1 MGQFGAVFQR
11 LVRFLLD
18 RLCLLLELL
27 FYADDRAYLP
37 PITDPLLLQSATT
50 LAAKIKSGKIK
61 SEALVRAYISRA
73 REVQPLINAIIDE
86 RFEEA
91 LAEARAL
98 DATISRQLAESG
110 ELEDDLR
117 RKPFLGVPYTG
128 KDSIAIK
135 GLRLCSGIP
144 ARKDIRAEVDS
155 SVAKLWA
162 EAGAIPPGA
171 DQRARAAAL
180 VSAITRWD
188 TVNKSF
194 GRTANPYNRA
204 LIPGG
209 STGGNG
215 SLISSCG
222 SLMGIASDIGG
233 SIRLPALFC
242 GLYGHCCSVE
252 TVPHRQPLVSYGP
265 LCRYA
270 ADLRPLVQMYM
281 SRAEESSALK
291 LSNHVEVSKLRVFYL
306 TSFNDPSLT
315 PTSEPVAQSVRI
327 AAKHLQS
334 LGATVRE
341 VKKAEELNLLDGFN
355 VWMAKMHAEDAHPMA
370 FEMTNRTGR
379 LNLLWELVRA
389 LVGLSEHTLAVLEL
403 KKALPGAQATRERF
417 LEQHRRLKAQLDGL
431 LGDDGVLLLPT
442 YPELSVKPASCF
454 LKFKNTAY
462 TGVFNTL
469 QVAMTSIPLGLTTE
483 EDGVRGGPVPVGIQA
498 IATHLNDHLTLTV
511 AELLDREFGGW
522 VPPTKV
528 LVN

>member
-1 MGQFGAVFQR
+1 
-11 LVRFLLD
+11 
-18 RLCLLLELL
+18 
-27 FYADDRAYLP
+27 
-37 PITDPLLLQSATT
+37 
-50 LAAKIKSGKIK
+50 
-61 SEALVRAYISRA
+61 
-73 REVQPLINAIIDE
+73 
-86 RFEEA
+86 
-91 LAEARAL
+91 
-98 DATISRQLAESG
+98 
-110 ELEDDLR
+110 
-117 RKPFLGVPYTG
+117 
-128 KDSIAIK
+128 
-135 GLRLCSGIP
+135 
-144 ARKDIRAEVDS
+144 
-155 SVAKLWA
+155 
-162 EAGAIPPGA
+162 
-171 DQRARAAAL
+171 
-180 VSAITRWD
+180 
-188 TVNKSF
+188 
-194 GRTANPYNRA
+194 
-204 LIPGG
+204 
-209 STGGNG
+209 
-215 SLISSCG
+215 
-222 SLMGIASDIGG
+222 MGIASDIGG

-252 TVPHRQPLVSYGP
+252 TVPIDNQWPPYAPSRRKLVSYGP

-389 LVGLSEHTLAVLEL
+389 LVGLSEHTLAVLVTALFQEL

-417 LEQHRRLKAQLDGL
+417 LEQHRRLKTQLDGL
-431 LGDDGVLLLPT
+431 LAEDGVLLLPT